1 MISMRDSICYQ
12 NVISK
17 KDTFYYKDMGRHLSE
32 FLRQVRLAGA
42 HPNGNVF
49 YALNNVPQEKIM
61 KVEFFVPVKDEDI
74 QETSGLRFYS
84 YFSIEDMMSIRIK
97 SRFEENT
104 EKAYS
109 ALLELMKATN
119 LKQVTPPFHI
129 MNNVDGKRFV
139 TLKIG
144 YRAF

>member
-1 MISMRDSICYQ
+1 
-12 NVISK
+12 
-17 KDTFYYKDMGRHLSE
+17 
-32 FLRQVRLAGA
+32 
-42 HPNGNVF
+42 
-49 YALNNVPQEKIM
+49 M
-61 KVEFFVPVKDEDI
+61 KVEFLVPVKDEDI

-144 YRAF
+144 YRAV